1 MRKLRM
7 SELNRMDVE
16 SFRESDKIPLI
27 VVLDRVRSLHNVGAI
42 FRTGDAFRIEEIH
55 LCGITEQANHPEID
69 KTALGATESV
79 PWSSFSTTLE
89 SVEALK
95 ARNYAVYAVE
105 QTTER
110 EWLDEFEIPSDCDGM
125 AIIMGH
131 EVSGVDEDVLKAV
144 DGCIEIPQLGT
155 KHSLNV
161 SISASIVMW
170 EIFKRLRSQLRK

>member
-1 MRKLRM
+1 
-7 SELNRMDVE
+7 MDVE
-16 SFRESDKIPLI
+16 SFRESAKIPLI

-79 PWSSFSTTLE
+79 PWKSFDQTSE
-89 SVEALK
+89 SVAYLK
-95 ARNYAVYAVE
+95 ERNYGVFAVE

-110 EWLDEFEIPSDCDGM
+110 EWLDEFVIPEEIEGL

-131 EVSGVDEDVLKAV
+131 EVTGVDDAVLELV

-161 SISASIVMW
+161 SVSAAIVMW
-170 EIFKRLRSQLRK
+170 EVFKRLRQQIEE